1 LSLLFYNIFLVLYRL
16 GITLV
21 SPWNNKARLWIKGRE
36 AIFQKMEQALAGEK
50 RSIVWMHCASLGEFE
65 QGRPLIETVR
75 KEKPETAILL
85 TFFSSSGLEVTK
97 SYKGADYIF
106 YLPMD
111 SRANARRLLAIVKP
125 RLVLWVKYEYW
136 YYYLTT
142 INAYKIPVLLISGI
156 FRPEQGFFKW
166 YSALYL
172 KMLAS
177 FSYLFVQDE
186 SSAELLD
193 SIGYSGK
200 YDVTGDT
207 RFDRVVEI
215 AEGFQPIDHVDEF
228 CSSYPVIVAGST
240 WQEDDEELDH
250 YANTHPEVRFIIAPH
265 EINPGNLQDVKK
277 MYHNSVFYSGLKKKH
292 EVKAQQHAQD
302 KAPNVLII
310 DNIGMLSR
318 LYNYGTINFIGGGFG
333 DGGVHNV
340 LEAAVYGKPVIFGP
354 VYDKYVEAV
363 ELLEEGGGFSVAT
376 ALELEDLLNSLLNN
390 KEVYSTAASAA
401 KAYVYAKTGA
411 TGKIMQYIESRQ
423 LLG

>member
-16 GITLV
+16 GIMLV
-21 SPWNNKARLWIKGRE
+21 TPWNNKARLWVKGRK
-36 AIFQKMEQALAGEK
+36 AIFQNLEKTLAGEE

-65 QGRPLIETVR
+65 QGRPLIEIVR
-75 KEKPETAILL
+75 KEHPAAAILL
-85 TFFSSSGLEVTK
+85 TFFSSSGFEATK

-111 SRANARRLLAIVKP
+111 SKSSARRFLQLVKP

-136 YYYLTT
+136 YHYLTT
-142 INAYKIPVLLISGI
+142 IRENNIPLLLISGI
-156 FRPEQGFFKW
+156 FRAEQGFFKW
-166 YSALYL
+166 YDGLYL

-177 FSYLFVQDE
+177 FTHLFVQDE
-186 SSAELLD
+186 TSAGLLEG
-193 SIGYSGK
+193 IGYKGK
-200 YDVTGDT
+200 YDITGDT

-215 AEGFQPIDHVDEF
+215 AEGFQHLEHVEEF
-228 CSSYPVIVAGST
+228 CAGRPVIVAGST

-250 YANTHPEVRFIIAPH
+250 YANTHPELKFIIAPH
-265 EINPGNLQDVKK
+265 EIDPGHLQEVKK
-277 MYHNSVFYSGLKKKH
+277 MYHNSVFYSDLKSNKSAH
-292 EVKAQQHAQD
+292 EMHNKAY
-302 KAPNVLII
+302 NVLII

-318 LYNYGTINFIGGGFG
+318 LYKYGTVNFIGGGFG

-340 LEAAVYGKPVIFGP
+340 LEAAVYGKPVVFGP
-354 VYDKYVEAV
+354 VYDKYIEAI

-390 KEVYSTAASAA
+390 TQVYAHAASAA

-411 TGKIMQYIESRQ
+411 TGKIMQYIESWKF
-423 LLG
+423 LAGS